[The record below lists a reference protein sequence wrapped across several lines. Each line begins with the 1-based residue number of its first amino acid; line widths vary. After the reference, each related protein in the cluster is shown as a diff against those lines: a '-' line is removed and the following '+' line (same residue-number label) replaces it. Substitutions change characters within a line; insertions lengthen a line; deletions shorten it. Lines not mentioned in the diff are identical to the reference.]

1 MNEYTKIE
9 LYRMLKINGDV
20 EIDIVPHDG
29 GEPTVKKFTNYDEA
43 LSEIEGLMYENEIY
57 F

>member
-1 MNEYTKIE
+1 MNEYAKIE